1 MPSVTPL
8 PFRPPSVLWALFG
21 FDGRISRE
29 VFWLGFGLIYSA
41 GDVILSALLPRV
53 VTPDTL
59 SELAGSQLGLLL
71 VVLAAAVWM
80 QFALVAKRL
89 HDAGWSGSFAIV
101 MAAPL
106 LNLLAMLVVG
116 LLPGEAGANRFG
128 VGPNQRGRRR

>member
-8 PFRPPSVLWALFG
+8 PFRLPTIPWALFG

-29 VFWLGFGLIYSA
+29 VFWLGFGFLYSA
-41 GDVILSALLPRV
+41 GDVVLSALLPRSL
-53 VTPDTL
+53 TPETL
-59 SELAGSQLGLLL
+59 ADLSGSRLLMLL
-71 VVLAAAVWM
+71 VVLSLAVWM

-89 HDAGWSGSFAIV
+89 HDAGWSGTFAII

-116 LLPGEAGANRFG
+116 LLPGEAGPNQYG

>member
-1 MPSVTPL
+1 MASVTPL
-8 PFRPPSVLWALFG
+8 PFRSPTVLWALFG

-29 VFWLGFGLIYSA
+29 VFWLGFGLLYSA
-41 GDVILSALLPRV
+41 GDVILSLLLPPL
-53 VTPDTL
+53 VTPETIA
-59 SELAGSQLGLLL
+59 ELQGTQLLLLL
-71 VVLAAAVWM
+71 VALAAAVWM

-106 LNLLAMLVVG
+106 LNLLAMAVVG

-128 VGPNQRGRRR
+128 VGPNQRRAR

>member
-1 MPSVTPL
+1 MASVTPL
-8 PFRPPSVLWALFG
+8 PFRSPTVLWALFG

-29 VFWLGFGLIYSA
+29 VFWLGFGLLYSA
-41 GDVILSALLPRV
+41 GDVILSLLLPPL
-53 VTPDTL
+53 VTPETIA
-59 SELAGSQLGLLL
+59 ELQGSQLLLLL
-71 VVLAAAVWM
+71 VALAAAVWM

-106 LNLLAMLVVG
+106 LNLVAMVVAG

-128 VGPNQRGRRR
+128 VGPNQRRAR